1 MKLALIQIAAQT
13 EKEASLQLAESYIRK
28 AAAEGADLAV
38 LPEMFCCPYSTENF
52 PVYAESENGMCRTRM
67 AAAARENS
75 IFLVA
80 GSMPELGSE
89 GRVYN
94 TSYVFDREGKQIA
107 RHRKVHL
114 FDINVEGG
122 QYFRES
128 DTLSAGDQITT
139 FEIETT
145 EFENS
150 GKSSASCSSP
160 LRCGLMICYDIRFPE
175 FAMKM
180 AQKGASLI
188 IVPAAFNMTT
198 GPAHWELLFRARA
211 LDDQVFMAGCSQA
224 RNAEAGGYISYGH
237 SIVVSPWG
245 EVLAQMD
252 EREGMIIQE
261 IDLSVPDRIR
271 EQLPVLKQRR
281 TDLYG

>member
-67 AAAARENS
+67 AAAARENRV
-75 IFLVA
+75 FLVA
-80 GSMPELGSE
+80 GSMPELDSD

-180 AQKGASLI
+180 AQQGVSLI

-224 RNAEAGGYISYGH
+224 RNTEAGGYISYGH

>member
-67 AAAARENS
+67 AAAARENRV
-75 IFLVA
+75 FLVA
-80 GSMPELGSE
+80 GSMPELDSD

-107 RHRKVHL
+107 KHRKVHL

>member
-67 AAAARENS
+67 AAAARENR

-80 GSMPELGSE
+80 GSMPELDSD

-150 GKSSASCSSP
+150 GKSSASCSSS

>member
-1 MKLALIQIAAQT
+1 MKLALIQMAAQT
-13 EKEASLQLAESYIRK
+13 DKEASLQLAESYIRK

-52 PVYAESENGMCRTRM
+52 PVYAEKEDGKCRARM
-67 AAAARENS
+67 AAAARENG

-80 GSMPELGSE
+80 GSMPELDSE
-89 GRVYN
+89 GHVYN
-94 TSYVFDREGKQIA
+94 TSYVFDREGKQLA

-114 FDINVEGG
+114 FDINIEGG

-145 EFENS
+145 EKNRDS
-150 GKSSASCSSP
+150 RISTP

-180 AQKGASLI
+180 AQQGVSLI

-211 LDDQVFMAGCSQA
+211 LDDQVFTAGCSQA
-224 RNAEAGGYISYGH
+224 RNTEAGGYISYGH
-237 SIVVSPWG
+237 SIIVSPWG

-252 EREGMIIQE
+252 EKEGMIVQE
-261 IDLSVPDRIR
+261 IDLSAPEKIR
-271 EQLPVLKQRR
+271 EQLPVLRQRR

>member
-67 AAAARENS
+67 AAAARENRV
-75 IFLVA
+75 FLVA
-80 GSMPELGSE
+80 GSMPELDSD

>member
-1 MKLALIQIAAQT
+1 MKLALIQMAAQT

-52 PVYAESENGMCRTRM
+52 PVYAETEDGNCRARM
-67 AAAARENS
+67 AAAARENR

-80 GSMPELGSE
+80 GSMPELDSE
-89 GRVYN
+89 GHVYN
-94 TSYVFDREGKQIA
+94 TSYVFDREGRQIA

-114 FDINVEGG
+114 FDINIEGG

-145 EFENS
+145 EKNRDGRS
-150 GKSSASCSSP
+150 GTP

-180 AQKGASLI
+180 AQQGVSLI

-224 RNAEAGGYISYGH
+224 RNTEAGGYVSYGH
-237 SIVVSPWG
+237 SIIVSPWG

-252 EREGMIIQE
+252 EKEGMIVQE
-261 IDLSVPDRIR
+261 IDLSATEKIR
-271 EQLPVLKQRR
+271 EQLPVLRQRR